1 MKYGLKKNTFDVDI
15 EDKKIV
21 LNADSGEYVEINY
34 VGNEI
39 FKMLKEKP
47 MSTDEILIELKKIF
61 NSSDEKQMK
70 EEIEDFLTSRIFTRS

>member
-1 MKYGLKKNTFDVDI
+1 MKYSLKKNTFDVDV

-34 VGNEI
+34 VGKEI
-39 FKMLKEKP
+39 FEMLKKKP
-47 MSTDEILIELKKIF
+47 MSTDEILIELKKKF

-70 EEIEDFLTSRIFTRS
+70 EEIEDFLTSRIFTRN